1 MSAAPLGYRQ
11 TISAQRAVSW
21 RARASVVR
29 TSALSGSWRCP
40 THATRGISE
49 LFSASPDPGHGGP
62 GPSPWAF
69 VWHLPARMGLGS
81 PIARFKSFRME
92 RCRLAAPNLGAG
104 CAPLEPLSGRAARRY
119 KNQWP
124 TRSERGVAEPRR
136 WLDYSERPSRKRRR
150 HGQQARANDQPKTS
164 RWNYLVARNGGCF
177 PLSCGSFSAALKE
190 IECGPIKGIPLPHS
204 SIPHS
209 SIPHS
214 GDRPAHNTVLTLFWR
229 RKTAGGCRT

>member
-1 MSAAPLGYRQ
+1 VDPEDVQ
-11 TISAQRAVSW
+11 
-21 RARASVVR
+21 
-29 TSALSGSWRCP
+29 
-40 THATRGISE
+40 GISE

-104 CAPLEPLSGRAARRY
+104 CAPWSRCPGGGRLVAIRINGQLTASEVSPNLAGGLITASGLAG
-119 KNQWP
+119 
-124 TRSERGVAEPRR
+124 S
-136 WLDYSERPSRKRRR
+136 RRR

-177 PLSCGSFSAALKE
+177 PLSCGSFSAAVPLKE
-190 IECGPIKGIPLPHS
+190 IECGPIKGIPL
-204 SIPHS
+204 PHS

-229 RKTAGGCRT
+229 RETGGGCRT